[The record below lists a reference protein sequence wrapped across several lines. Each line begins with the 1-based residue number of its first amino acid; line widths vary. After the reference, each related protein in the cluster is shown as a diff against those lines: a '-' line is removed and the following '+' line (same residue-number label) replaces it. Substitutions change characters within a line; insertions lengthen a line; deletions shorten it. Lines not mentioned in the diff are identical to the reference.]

1 MNLWNL
7 LPDFLLFS
15 SAMLYLP
22 LLILPCY
29 LICLIIFIRLNKKHE
44 NARKKESLPF
54 YTFLLLSLIASGV
67 MFKSLGPQIGL
78 MIPPLLLLSNLVLP
92 LAFLLLSLIK
102 TSNRSLAL
110 WSWSSLAGGVHAL
123 SWSVWLIALAGS

>member
-15 SAMLYLP
+15 SVVLYLP

-29 LICLIIFIRLNKKHE
+29 LICLVIYVRLNKKHE

-54 YTFLLLSLIASGV
+54 YAFLLLSLIASTV
-67 MFKSLGPQIGL
+67 MLKSLGPQIGVV
-78 MIPPLLLLSNLVLP
+78 IPPLLLLSNLILP
-92 LAFLLLSLIK
+92 LVFLFLSLLK
-102 TSNRSLAL
+102 ASDRSVAL
-110 WSWSSLAGGVHAL
+110 WGGASLAGGVHAL
-123 SWSVWLIALAGS
+123 SWSVWLMALAGS

>member
-1 MNLWNL
+1 MNLWDL

-15 SAMLYLP
+15 SVVLYLP

-29 LICLIIFIRLNKKHE
+29 LTCLVIYIRLNKKHE

-54 YTFLLLSLIASGV
+54 YTFLLLSLIASSV
-67 MFKSLGPQIGL
+67 MFKSLGPQIGVL
-78 MIPPLLLLSNLVLP
+78 IPPLLLLSNLILP
-92 LAFLLLSLIK
+92 LVFLLLSLIK

-110 WSWSSLAGGVHAL
+110 WSCSSLAGGVHAL
-123 SWSVWLIALAGS
+123 SWCVWLLALAGS